1 MTMPA
6 EQFAAAT
13 LEAILEDRA
22 VIRATESGTPYE
34 TYRAVAEELRAVIYQ
49 VAEMAAH
56 EEHQLV
62 ATADYLHG
70 LLEREPLRSNPTWEP
85 QRVVLGL
92 FLMGLTSALARLEA
106 ITAEERAALLPAY
119 YREAGEAVRSIDY
132 DEPDPDA
139 DPANDQEEDVPPDP
153 VAASPTDADEF
164 SLL

>member
-1 MTMPA
+1 MPA
-6 EQFAAAT
+6 EQFAAET
-13 LEAILEDRA
+13 IEAIVEDRA
-22 VIRATESGTPYE
+22 VVRATDGSVPYE
-34 TYRAVAEELRAVIYQ
+34 TYRAVAEELRAVTVQ

-132 DEPDPDA
+132 DEPDPDT
-139 DPANDQEEDVPPDP
+139 DQEDDLPPDP
-153 VAASPTDADEF
+153 VAAPPSDADDEF

>member
-22 VIRATESGTPYE
+22 VVRATESGTPYE
-34 TYRAVAEELRAVIYQ
+34 TYRAVAEELRAVTYQ

-132 DEPDPDA
+132 DEPPD
-139 DPANDQEEDVPPDP
+139 NDQEDDLPPDP
-153 VAASPTDADEF
+153 VAANPTDADDEF